1 MGVGYRLDE
10 ALQSPAGLA
19 EAHAPLASDLAAF
32 DAVYLT
38 VCLDVLP
45 GAQAPGVSAPAPLGV
60 PMAHVEALI
69 DQLMSSGRV
78 IAADIAELNP
88 VFDRDGLTA
97 RVAARLAAR
106 IARGH
111 ARVVAPSRP

>member
-1 MGVGYRLDE
+1 MCWQIDE
-10 ALQSPAGLA
+10 ALQSPDGWA
-19 EAHAPLASDLAAF
+19 EARAALAHDLAAC

-45 GAQAPGVSAPAPLGV
+45 GAVAPGVSAPAPLGL
-60 PMAHVEALI
+60 PLALVEALVE
-69 DQLMSSGRV
+69 QVMLSGRV

-111 ARVVAPSRP
+111 LRPSGATGC